1 MCDQFLGTWKLVS
14 SEKFE
19 DYMKELGV
27 GFAMRKLGSL
37 AKPTVIISADED
49 MLTIKTESPVK
60 NMEISF
66 KLGQEFEETTTDNR
80 KTKSVVT
87 LDNGS
92 MIHVQKWDDKETTIK
107 REVMDGKMV
116 VIRGWMPQSRIL
128 MFQQI
133 GKSKHTLLEN
143 AAAVFRPNSPES
155 HILPAQGFAQRIPP
169 RKANIMCNRFVGTWK
184 LVSSEKFDD
193 YMKEL
198 GVGLATRKLGGLAKP
213 NVIIRMK
220 GDVITIRTESTFK
233 NTEISFK
240 LGQVFDETTADD
252 RKTKSVV
259 TLEKGSLV
267 QVQKWNGKE
276 TTIRRKLVDGKM
288 VVECD
293 MKGVVCTRIYERV

>member
-1 MCDQFLGTWKLVS
+1 
-14 SEKFE
+14 
-19 DYMKELGV
+19 
-27 GFAMRKLGSL
+27 
-37 AKPTVIISADED
+37 
-49 MLTIKTESPVK
+49 
-60 NMEISF
+60 
-66 KLGQEFEETTTDNR
+66 
-80 KTKSVVT
+80 
-87 LDNGS
+87 
-92 MIHVQKWDDKETTIK
+92 
-107 REVMDGKMV
+107 
-116 VIRGWMPQSRIL
+116 
-128 MFQQI
+128 
-133 GKSKHTLLEN
+133 
-143 AAAVFRPNSPES
+143 
-155 HILPAQGFAQRIPP
+155 
-169 RKANIMCNRFVGTWK
+169 MCNRFVGTWK
-184 LVSSEKFDD
+184 LVSSDKFDD

-288 VVECD
+288 VV
-293 MKGVVCTRIYERV
+293 VSA

>member
-1 MCDQFLGTWKLVS
+1 
-14 SEKFE
+14 
-19 DYMKELGV
+19 
-27 GFAMRKLGSL
+27 
-37 AKPTVIISADED
+37 
-49 MLTIKTESPVK
+49 
-60 NMEISF
+60 
-66 KLGQEFEETTTDNR
+66 
-80 KTKSVVT
+80 
-87 LDNGS
+87 
-92 MIHVQKWDDKETTIK
+92 
-107 REVMDGKMV
+107 
-116 VIRGWMPQSRIL
+116 
-128 MFQQI
+128 
-133 GKSKHTLLEN
+133 
-143 AAAVFRPNSPES
+143 
-155 HILPAQGFAQRIPP
+155 
-169 RKANIMCNRFVGTWK
+169 MCNRFVGTWK

-288 VVECD
+288 VFQLSAIGSCYTF
-293 MKGVVCTRIYERV
+293 VCSRYY

>member
-1 MCDQFLGTWKLVS
+1 MST
-14 SEKFE
+14 
-19 DYMKELGV
+19 
-27 GFAMRKLGSL
+27 A
-37 AKPTVIISADED
+37 
-49 MLTIKTESPVK
+49 
-60 NMEISF
+60 
-66 KLGQEFEETTTDNR
+66 
-80 KTKSVVT
+80 
-87 LDNGS
+87 
-92 MIHVQKWDDKETTIK
+92 
-107 REVMDGKMV
+107 
-116 VIRGWMPQSRIL
+116 IR
-128 MFQQI
+128 
-133 GKSKHTLLEN
+133 
-143 AAAVFRPNSPES
+143 
-155 HILPAQGFAQRIPP
+155 
-169 RKANIMCNRFVGTWK
+169 
-184 LVSSEKFDD
+184 
-193 YMKEL
+193 

-220 GDVITIRTESTFK
+220 ADVITIRTESTFK